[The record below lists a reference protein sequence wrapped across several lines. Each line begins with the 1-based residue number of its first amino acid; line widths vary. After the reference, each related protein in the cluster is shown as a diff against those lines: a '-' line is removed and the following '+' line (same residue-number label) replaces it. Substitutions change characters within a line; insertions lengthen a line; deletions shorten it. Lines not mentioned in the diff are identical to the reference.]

1 MYFNNV
7 HILYFVVIALIG
19 LIVGKFI
26 AWCNMRIPEKKS
38 IFSKEFFKH
47 NKEGLEYNYIFMIIT
62 AILYIALLYKF
73 GIKKDDIIKNLDL
86 IKYLILMPML
96 ILAFF
101 IDLKHRVIPNR
112 LNLTLFEVGL
122 AVTFVYGITNVNM
135 AKDYI
140 VGMLVGAIIFIG
152 VTLLGKIASGKEA
165 MGLGDVKFMGALGLY
180 FGMNAI
186 SEVALL
192 SFVIAGAFSIIIFI
206 VRLISKNKDE
216 YIAFGPFIVLSA
228 IVCIFIPSGYIFD
241 MFLLLCKTLSN
252 KILMF

>member
-7 HILYFVVIALIG
+7 HILNFVVIALIG

-26 AWCNMRIPEKKS
+26 AWCNTRIPEKKK
-38 IFSKEFFKH
+38 IFSMEFFKY

-73 GIKKDDIIKNLDL
+73 GLRKDDILKNLDL
-86 IKYLILMPML
+86 IRFLILTPML

-101 IDLKHRVIPNR
+101 IDLKHRIIPNR
-112 LNLTLFEVGL
+112 LNLTLFEFGL
-122 AVTFVYGITNVNM
+122 GITFVYGITNVNM

-140 VGMLVGAIIFIG
+140 VGMVVGVFVFTA

-180 FGMNAI
+180 YGMNSI
-186 SEVALL
+186 IEVTLL
-192 SFVIAGAFSIIIFI
+192 SFVIAAFFSIIILFI
-206 VRLISKNKDE
+206 RILSKNKDK
-216 YIAFGPFIVLSA
+216 YVAFGPFIVISA
-228 IVCIFIPSGYIFD
+228 IICIFIPSGYIVD
-241 MFLLLCKTLSN
+241 TFLILCKTLSS

>member
-7 HILYFVVIALIG
+7 HILNFVVIALIG

-26 AWCNMRIPEKKS
+26 AWCNIRIPEKKK
-38 IFSKEFFKH
+38 IFSKEFFKY

-62 AILYIALLYKF
+62 AVLYIALLYKF
-73 GIKKDDIIKNLDL
+73 GIKKDDIFKNLDL
-86 IKYLILMPML
+86 IKFLILMPML
-96 ILAFF
+96 IIAFF
-101 IDLKHRVIPNR
+101 IDLKYRVLPNR
-112 LNLTLFEVGL
+112 LNLTLFEFGL
-122 AVTFVYGITNVNM
+122 GITFIYGITNVNM

-140 VGMLVGAIIFIG
+140 VGMFVGTLIFAV

-180 FGMNAI
+180 FGINAI

-192 SFVIAGAFSIIIFI
+192 SFVIAAIFSIIILF

-216 YIAFGPFIVLSA
+216 YVAFGPFIALSA
-228 IVCIFIPSGYIFD
+228 IICIFIPSGYIFD
-241 MFLLLCKTLSN
+241 MFLLFCKTLSS